1 MNYSHYNIIRKQKFL
16 KSPVRRVYS
25 MLRIW
30 MFRIALVAM
39 VLVIVMGC
47 YSVYGAYQG
56 VVSTSPSI
64 DGINVHPERFSSKIY
79 YPDGKE
85 IVELVGSGTNKI
97 YCPIETIPQRVRD
110 AFVAMEDERFYEHNG
125 IDVRGIFRAAV
136 SVLKVRSL
144 DYGAST
150 ITQQL
155 LKNMVFGGGNERSS
169 VDKSVRKIQEQYL
182 AIRLEDK
189 IDKDTILEYYLN
201 IINLGNGSTGIGDAA
216 NRYFGKEVGE
226 LTISEAAVLAPIAYF
241 PNGMNPLRNEESLER
256 NKERRGKCLDNM
268 VENGFCTQEE
278 YEEAVADTENV
289 YIRIQQHA
297 EIESETSVQA
307 QYSYFVDELIEQ
319 LMTDLQK
326 KGYTEAQASD
336 LLYAGGLE
344 IYTTQDR
351 DIQAIMDSYFT
362 NEEVFPAIKKGSYY
376 ELAKGYALSLVP
388 NSEANA
394 KLQKHYHLND
404 LLKYYA
410 NYKDSSKAFYHE
422 KEKGSTGIS
431 VYTSDLD
438 KFNDLIDIF
447 KEAMCA
453 QFREDN
459 PGIEFTPVES
469 RNFSLQPQAAMVIM
483 DQANGN
489 VVAQVGGRGEKVGN
503 RVLNRASNTYRQAGS
518 TFKVLSS
525 FLPAIDLCGY
535 TLASTFDDCY
545 FVYPGTETSVR
556 SWYNY
561 YKGLSTI
568 RQGIYDSR
576 NVVACQCMIAVTP
589 EVGVSELL
597 KLGFSKIDTDG
608 SDGYSDYNISIALGG
623 LTVGCSVLEMTAGY
637 NAIANKGI
645 YVKPRYYTTVYDH
658 NGNILL
664 NNTPETTQVM
674 KTATAYLLTDAM
686 VETTT
691 IGTGTRCAFTDLKGI
706 PVAGKT
712 GTAHENVDLWFAGF
726 TPYYTAAI
734 WSGYDNNLPQT
745 ENQYYR
751 YLWRYIMEDVHKLKG
766 YGLDENGKPLTKE
779 NAIQFERP
787 ASIVTAKVCTKC
799 GMLAIPGLCDA
810 YAGGNCI
817 KEEIFENGTQPL
829 EYCTCHERV
838 VICEQSGQRA
848 CAYCPSTKTR
858 VLLKKVESPETLAHK
873 GTSDTPYTISTSYS
887 TCSLHAGGYTP
898 PTPTPTPD
906 AGAGDGGGGTT
917 DGGAGGGGAADGG
930 AGGGTTD

>member
-1 MNYSHYNIIRKQKFL
+1 MNYSHYNIVQKQKYL

-25 MLRIW
+25 LLRIW

-39 VLVIVMGC
+39 VLVLVLGC
-47 YSVYGAYQG
+47 FSAYGAYQG
-56 VVSTSPSI
+56 IVSISPTI
-64 DGINVHPERFSSKIY
+64 DNINVHPDRFSSKIY
-79 YPDGKE
+79 YPDKKE

-97 YCPIETIPQRVRD
+97 YCPIDQIPQRVRD
-110 AFVAMEDERFYEHNG
+110 AFIALEDERFYEHNG
-125 IDVRGIFRAAV
+125 IDVRGIFRAAF
-136 SVLKVRSL
+136 SVIKERAL

-155 LKNMVFGGGNERSS
+155 LKIMVFEGGNERSS
-169 VDKSVRKIQEQYL
+169 VDKSVRKIQEQFL

-189 IDKDTILEYYLN
+189 YDKDTILEYYLN

-241 PNGMNPLRNEESLER
+241 PSGMNPLRNDESLER
-256 NKERRGKCLDNM
+256 NKVRRGKCLDNM
-268 VENGFCTQEE
+268 LENGFCTQEE
-278 YEEAVADTENV
+278 YDEAVADTDNV
-289 YIRIQQHA
+289 YIRIRQHA
-297 EIESETSVQA
+297 ENEPEAFNQQ

-326 KGYTEAQASD
+326 KGYSESQASD

-351 DIQAIMDSYFT
+351 DIQAILDSYFT
-362 NEEVFPAIKKGSYY
+362 NEEYFPKIKSGSYY
-376 ELAKGYALSLVP
+376 ELAKGYALSFVP
-388 NSEANA
+388 KSEANS

-404 LLKYYA
+404 LLNYYKD
-410 NYKDSSKAFYHE
+410 YKDSAKLFYHE
-422 KEKGSTGIS
+422 SSKNLKGIS
-431 VYTSDLD
+431 VYTTDPE
-438 KFNDLIDIF
+438 KFDVLIDEF
-447 KEAMCA
+447 KEAMTIKY
-453 QFREDN
+453 QQDN
-459 PGIEFTPVES
+459 PGIEFNTAES
-469 RNFSLQPQAAMVIM
+469 RTYSIQPQAAMVIM
-483 DQANGN
+483 DQENGN
-489 VVAQVGGRGEKVGN
+489 VVAQVGGRGEKKGN

-525 FLPAIDLCGY
+525 FLPAIDRRGY

-545 FVYPGTETSVR
+545 FVYPGTETAVR

-561 YKGLSTI
+561 FKGLSTI

-589 EVGVSELL
+589 EIGVQTLL

-608 SDGYSDYNISIALGG
+608 SNGFSDYNVSIALGG

-658 NGNILL
+658 NHNILL
-664 NNTPETTQVM
+664 DNTPETTQVM
-674 KTATAYLLTDAM
+674 KPATAWLLTDAM
-686 VETTT
+686 VDTTT
-691 IGTGTRCAFTDLKGI
+691 IGTGTKCAFTKRPAI

-712 GTAHENVDLWFAGF
+712 GTAHENVDLWFVGF

-751 YLWRYIMEDVHKLKG
+751 YLWRYIMDDVHVLKG
-766 YGLDENGKPLTKE
+766 YGLDENGNVRDKKKDPIT
-779 NAIQFERP
+779 FEMP
-787 ASIVTAKVCTKC
+787 DSIVTADICTKC
-799 GMLAIPGLCDA
+799 GMLAVPGLCDA

-817 KEEIFENGTQPL
+817 DTEYFENGTQPH
-829 EYCTCHERV
+829 EFCTCHERV
-838 VICEQSGQRA
+838 VICTESGERA
-848 CAYCPSTKTR
+848 TPYCPSTTTR
-858 VLLKKVESPETLAHK
+858 VLLKKVESAETLAHK
-873 GTSDTPYTISTSYS
+873 GTSDTAYTISHASN
-887 TCSLHAGGYTP
+887 TCSLHTSYYI

-906 AGAGDGGGGTT
+906 GGATANGGNGGATT
-917 DGGAGGGGAADGG
+917 D
-930 AGGGTTD
+930 